1 MSTPLSR
8 CQRNAK
14 ILLESASTECDE
26 MHYDLGESSGV
37 TKGCYDD
44 SILPDMDT
52 IYIAADE
59 MRQFADRLNHFADAL
74 MKEYNSA
81 ESLMI
86 DFENEELRHESYRTA

>member
-1 MSTPLSR
+1 MSTLHSR
-8 CQRNAK
+8 CRRNAK

-44 SILPDMDT
+44 SILPDMDA

-74 MKEYNSA
+74 MVEFRKMDSHQY
-81 ESLMI
+81 MI
-86 DFENEELRHESYRTA
+86 DLDDLRSESHAN